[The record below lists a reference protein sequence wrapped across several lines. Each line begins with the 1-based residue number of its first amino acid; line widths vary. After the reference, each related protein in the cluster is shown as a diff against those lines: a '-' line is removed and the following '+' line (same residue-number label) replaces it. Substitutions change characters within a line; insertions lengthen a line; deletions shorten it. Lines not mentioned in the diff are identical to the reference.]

1 MKMKAW
7 KVVCI
12 MSLLLLTMVF
22 AGCSNEGDK
31 YIGKWTGLENPDNPL
46 SSVHQV
52 SIEKNGDNFI
62 IKHKMSSFNQYG
74 KQLEWKDG
82 KEYQYSSTL
91 KDGKLSVKRDLGEN
105 TYTYIEKD
113 DTLLFSSMGGIHLQ
127 RDNDGKVLE
136 ELKTQAEPLAKERL
150 EKNTPKSFSIVDPE
164 VQKILDK
171 QQSK

>member
-1 MKMKAW
+1 MKTK
-7 KVVCI
+7 C
-12 MSLLLLTMVF
+12 LLFVILMLLMTLIS
-22 AGCSNEGDK
+22 GCSNEGDK
-31 YIGKWTGLENPDNPL
+31 YIGKWTGLENPANPL

-74 KQLEWKDG
+74 KHLEWKEG

-105 TYTYIEKD
+105 TYTYLEKD
-113 DTLLFSSMGGIHLQ
+113 DTLLFSPMGGIHLQ

-150 EKNTPKSFSIVDPE
+150 EKKYS
-164 VQKILDK
+164 
-171 QQSK
+171 